1 MPLRSRWNGS
11 LVVKCCTTLL
21 FLNFALIQSGAYEGH
36 VTHLVVEEDSDYG
49 RHHAQ
54 HVGESDRVAQHQQ
67 RDADDHDPLGG
78 VGHGVAERAD
88 QVEDAEGD
96 DVLGEVAE
104 AADEQQ
110 DEGAGRARD
119 VRL

>member
-1 MPLRSRWNGS
+1 MHPCSNER
-11 LVVKCCTTLL
+11 
-21 FLNFALIQSGAYEGH
+21 AA
-36 VTHLVVEEDSDYG
+36 HLVVEEDADY
-49 RHHAQ
+49 RSHHAQ
-54 HVGESDRVAQHQQ
+54 HVGERDGVAKHQQ

-88 QVEDAEGD
+88 QVQHAEGD

-110 DEGAGRARD
+110 DERARPLAEIQLLGNR
-119 VRL
+119 RLP